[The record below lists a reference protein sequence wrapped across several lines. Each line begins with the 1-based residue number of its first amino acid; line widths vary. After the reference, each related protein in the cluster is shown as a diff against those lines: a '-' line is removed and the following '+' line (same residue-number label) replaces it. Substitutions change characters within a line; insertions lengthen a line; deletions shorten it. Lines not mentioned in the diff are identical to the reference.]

1 MESMDSKST
10 GPELEIVNSKDHMTL
25 SVFGL
30 GYVGCVSAACLAK
43 EGHIVIGV
51 DVNPGK
57 VEMINTGT
65 SPIVE
70 AGLGELLSEVV
81 QSNRLSATTDA
92 TSAVHHSDV
101 SLVCVGTPSN
111 QNGSLDLSYVVRVC
125 EEIGAALKDKSE
137 RHVIVMRSTMLPGT
151 IENVVIPALEES
163 SGKHANKDFGVCIN
177 PEFLREGTSLKD
189 FYAPPFTLIGSDDEE
204 TASTLRAIYTS
215 IDAPL
220 FVTPVKTAEMV
231 KYVCNCFHALKV
243 GFANEVGNICK
254 TLGIDSHEVMDIFC
268 QDSKLNLSPYYLK
281 PGFAFGGSCLPK
293 DLRAINY
300 KARQMDVEVPI
311 LSAILPSN
319 RQQVERAVD
328 MVLATGKKRVGVL
341 GFSFKAGTD
350 DLRESPM
357 VALIETL
364 IGKGLQLRIYDRDV
378 SLARL
383 FGANKEYIERQ
394 IPHISQLMRATIEEV
409 LDSSDVIVIGNKAEE
424 FKDLAGKRREDQLII
439 DLVRIFN
446 GNSDETYQGIC
457 W

>member
-1 MESMDSKST
+1 MDSKST
-10 GPELEIVNSKDHMTL
+10 GPEFETVNSKDNMTL

-30 GYVGCVSAACLAK
+30 GYVGCVSAACMAK

-51 DVNPGK
+51 DVNAGK

-92 TSAVHHSDV
+92 ASAVRDSDV

-151 IENVVIPALEES
+151 IENVVIPALEKS
-163 SGKHANKDFGVCIN
+163 SGKHAGKDFGVCIN
-177 PEFLREGTSLKD
+177 PEFLREGSSLKD

-204 TASTLRAIYTS
+204 TASILRAIYTS

-243 GFANEVGNICK
+243 GFANEIGNICK
-254 TLGIDSHEVMDIFC
+254 TLGIDSHEVMEIFC
-268 QDSKLNLSPYYLK
+268 QDTKLNLSPYYLK

-300 KARQMDVEVPI
+300 KARQMDVEAPI

-319 RQQVERAVD
+319 RQQVERAVE

-364 IGKGLQLRIYDRDV
+364 IGKGLQLRIYDHDV

-394 IPHISQLMRATIEEV
+394 IPHISQLMRASIEEV
-409 LDSSDVIVIGNKAEE
+409 LDSSDVIVIGNKADE
-424 FKDLAGKRREDQLII
+424 FKNLAGKRRHDHLII

-446 GNSDETYQGIC
+446 ASSDETYQGIC